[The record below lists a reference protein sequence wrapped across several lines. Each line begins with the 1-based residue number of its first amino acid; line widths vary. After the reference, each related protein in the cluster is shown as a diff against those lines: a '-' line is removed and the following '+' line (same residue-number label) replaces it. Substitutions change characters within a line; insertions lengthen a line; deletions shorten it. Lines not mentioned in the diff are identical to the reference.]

1 MTRNLYI
8 FTKFDVPEVYDNNYQ
23 QGLYAT
29 EYRNGRAL
37 VDRGDNVSI
46 TYLQM
51 LNVESLQGYLDGI
64 RDELIFQEEEAL
76 KESLN

>member
-8 FTKFDVPEVYDNNYQ
+8 FTKLDVPEVYDNNYQ
-23 QGLYAT
+23 QSLYAT

-51 LNVESLQGYLDGI
+51 LNV
-64 RDELIFQEEEAL
+64 
-76 KESLN
+76 